1 MDNRPPSIVRG
12 KSPCAGCT
20 ERSLACHDKC
30 TKYQSWKAEVFE
42 IQKKRNAYNKL
53 NRRVL
58 WDMKNS

>member
-1 MDNRPPSIVRG
+1 MDNRPPSTTRE

-20 ERSLACHDKC
+20 ERSTACHDKC
-30 TKYQSWKAEVFE
+30 EKYQAWKAELIE
-42 IQKKRNAYNKL
+42 IQKKQSAFKRI